1 MEKEVYVIEF
11 PLKVENWQ
19 ADILDKRYEH
29 LRKIYNYAQGKLVRQ
44 YDYLIQMNEYRKH
57 GFSKEYERML
67 ADKGN
72 EKALRAIKAAK
83 DQFFRDHPFFIS
95 GVSDS
100 SGKPMNIT
108 FSSFGIPGFVE
119 KLASHRIGAD
129 TTYSDLGINSILLGL
144 LGKQL
149 WSAWDRMINDPDT
162 ERVSFKKLGELNSFA
177 TRVKGKEG
185 KKVSSGMNLYLDTM
199 TLDIKVNGKTGKNA
213 KFISL
218 PIVYNLKHADY
229 EMNALHGGLESIKV
243 IKVVRRLV
251 RGSYKYYLQL
261 TIGDEKPQ
269 KDRQLGKGRVNI
281 DLGLTKIAVYSDVGV
296 MVRPLAPNTGKI
308 DHQILLVQRKMDRSR
323 RANNPDYFNSD
334 GTIKELEKGERRR
347 WTNSGEYKRL
357 RMQKAEL
364 QRRQAAVRKQDHIA
378 LANELLKLGNV
389 FVIEDNDVK
398 EWQQRKKEASRRE
411 DDGKNLSQAGFGKH
425 VGNHAPS
432 MFVTILENKVKSLGG
447 TFVKVDTNNGATEY
461 DFTNDTFTK
470 HDLTERYITLSDGKR
485 HQRDTLAAFNLAFLC
500 LDPKKKRSYN
510 RENMRGHYDRFCQ
523 MEEKALK
530 MYRPWSS
537 VRAINNL

>member
-1 MEKEVYVIEF
+1 MEKEVFVIEF
-11 PLKVENWQ
+11 PLKVEKWQ

-95 GVSDS
+95 GISDS
-100 SGKPMNIT
+100 TGGPMNIT

-149 WSAWDRMINDPDT
+149 WAAWDRMINDPGTDK
-162 ERVSFKKLGELNSFA
+162 VSFKKCGELNSFA
-177 TRVKGKEG
+177 TRTMGRPGNRRPV
-185 KKVSSGMNLYLDTM
+185 GMNLYLDTM
-199 TLDIKVNGKTGKNA
+199 TLDIKVNGKSGKNA

-229 EMNALHGGLESIKV
+229 EMNALHGGMESIKV
-243 IKVVRRLV
+243 IKVLRRLV

-261 TIGDEKPQ
+261 TIDGEKPQ
-269 KDRQLGKGRVNI
+269 KGRQLGKGRVNI
-281 DLGLTKIAVYSDVGV
+281 DLGLTKIAVYSEAGV
-296 MVRPLAPNTGKI
+296 LVRPLAPNTEKI

-323 RANNPDYFNSD
+323 RANNPDYFNPD
-334 GTIKELEKGERRR
+334 GTIKKLERGERRR
-347 WTNSGEYKRL
+347 WTNSEEYKRL
-357 RMQKAEL
+357 RMLKAEL

-432 MFVTILENKVKSLGG
+432 MFVTILENKIKSLGG

-470 HDLTERYITLSDGKR
+470 HDLKERYITLSDGKR
-485 HQRDTLAAFNLAFLC
+485 HQRDTLAAFNLAFLS

-510 RENMRGHYDRFCQ
+510 RKNMIGHYDRFCQ